1 MPLAPLVLEPIEH
14 PRAWGHELW
23 LLADLPSHAVRG
35 RSRIARG
42 NHAGRTL
49 HELVSDPGLRSQVLG
64 RSALAAHGGFPLLV
78 KILDAHEDLS
88 VQVHPNAEYAARHPD
103 AHVKSEI
110 WLVLDAKPGSHIYR
124 GVRHGIGRA
133 DLERLIREDRA
144 LDAMLVIDAKPGDCI
159 YLPSGTCHALGAGI
173 RVAEVQTPSD
183 TTFRVWDWGRHDPK
197 RPLHIEQALECMSLG
212 SDQQLDAPPAPR
224 APIEAASTIIQAL
237 VRTPDFSVERVRIQP
252 GATLEHRGS
261 GTPVAW
267 ALVEGSIDIP
277 GTGAVAAPAAVLLPA
292 DRAPLAAHSE
302 RGATLL
308 QVHLP
313 DPVLDAPPAPA
324 GRRA

>member
-1 MPLAPLVLEPIEH
+1 MALAPLVLEPIEH

-23 LLADLPSHAVRG
+23 LLADLPSHVVHG

-42 NHAGRTL
+42 AHAGRTL
-49 HELVSDPGLRSQVLG
+49 HELMSDPALRTQVLG
-64 RSALAAHGGFPLLV
+64 RSEVAAHGGFPLLV

-103 AHVKSEI
+103 AHVKSEM
-110 WLVLDAKPGSHIYR
+110 WLVLDANPGSHIYR
-124 GVRHGIGRA
+124 GIRHGIGRA

-183 TTFRVWDWGRHDPK
+183 TTFRVWDWARHDPK
-197 RPLHIEQALECMSLG
+197 RPLHVEQALACMSFG
-212 SDQQLDAPPAPR
+212 KDQQLDPSPAP
-224 APIEAASTIIQAL
+224 APIEAGSTSIQTL
-237 VRTPDFSVERVRIQP
+237 VRTADFSVERVRIQP
-252 GATLEHRGS
+252 GATFDHRGS

-267 ALVEGSIDIP
+267 TLVEGSIDIP

-292 DRAPLAAHSE
+292 DRSPTAARSE

-313 DPVLDAPPAPA
+313 DPVLDAAPAPA
-324 GRRA
+324 LRRA

>member
-23 LLADLPSHAVRG
+23 LLADLPAQVASG

-42 NHAGRTL
+42 IHAGRTL
-49 HELVSDPGLRSQVLG
+49 HELMSDPALRAQLLG
-64 RSALAAHGGFPLLV
+64 RSAPAAHGGFPLLV
-78 KILDAHEDLS
+78 KVLDAQEDLS
-88 VQVHPNAEYAARHPD
+88 VQVHPNAEYAARHPS
-103 AHVKSEI
+103 AHVKSEM

-124 GVRHGIGRA
+124 GIRHGIGRA

-144 LDAMLVIDAKPGDCI
+144 IDAMLVIDAKPGDCI

-183 TTFRVWDWGRHDPK
+183 TTFRVWDWGRHDPN
-197 RPLHIEQALECMSLG
+197 RPLHVEQALACMSFG
-212 SDQQLDAPPAPR
+212 SDQQLDASPPR
-224 APIEAASTIIQAL
+224 VPIEAASTSIQTL
-237 VRTPDFSVERVRIQP
+237 VRTPDFSVERAIIQP
-252 GATLEHRGS
+252 GATLDQRGS

-267 ALVEGSIDIP
+267 ALLAGSIDIAGSGP
-277 GTGAVAAPAAVLLPA
+277 VAAPASILLPA
-292 DRAPLAAHSE
+292 DRMPVSATSD

-313 DPVLDAPPAPA
+313 DPALDAAPAPA
-324 GRRA
+324 LRRA

>member
-1 MPLAPLVLEPIEH
+1 MPLAPIVLDPIEH

-23 LLADLPSHAVRG
+23 VLADLPANVANG

-42 NHAGRTL
+42 EHEGRTL
-49 HELVSDPGLRSQVLG
+49 HELLADASMRASTLG
-64 RSALAAHGGFPLLV
+64 RAKVAAHGGFPLLV
-78 KILDAHEDLS
+78 KILDAREDLS
-88 VQVHPNAEYAARHPD
+88 VQVHPSAAYASRHPD
-103 AHVKSEI
+103 AHVKSEM
-110 WLVLDAKPGSHIYR
+110 WFVLDAKPGAHIYR
-124 GVRHGIGRA
+124 GIRHGIGRA

-212 SDQQLDAPPAPR
+212 SDQHLDAPPPP
-224 APIEAASTIIQAL
+224 APIDAAGTSIQSL
-237 VRTPDFSVERVRIQP
+237 VRTPDFSVEHVRIGP
-252 GATLEHRGS
+252 GATVHECGS

-267 ALVEGSIDIP
+267 ALTSGTLDIP
-277 GTGAVAAPAAVLLPA
+277 GTGSVSAPVSILLPA
-292 DRAPLAAHSE
+292 DRVPVDASSDS
-302 RGATLL
+302 GATLL

-313 DPVLDAPPAPA
+313 DPVLDAPANPAHRQA
-324 GRRA
+324 

>member
-23 LLADLPSHAVRG
+23 LLADLPSHIAHG

-42 NHAGRTL
+42 DHAGRTL
-49 HELVSDPGLRSQVLG
+49 HEMLRDEQLRTQIIG
-64 RSALAAHGGFPLLV
+64 RAQLAAHGGFPLLV
-78 KILDAHEDLS
+78 KILDAREDLS
-88 VQVHPNAEYAARHPD
+88 VQVHPSAAYAARHPD
-103 AHVKSEI
+103 AHVKSEM
-110 WLVLDAKPGSHIYR
+110 WFVLDAAPGAHIYR
-124 GVRHGIGRA
+124 GIRHGIGRA

-197 RPLHIEQALECMSLG
+197 RPLHVEQALECMSFG
-212 SDQQLDAPPAPR
+212 GDQHLDAPPPP
-224 APIEAASTIIQAL
+224 APISASGTSIQSML
-237 VRTPDFSVERVRIQP
+237 RTPDFAVERVAIVP
-252 GATLEHRGS
+252 GATLHQRGT
-261 GTPVAW
+261 GTPVVW
-267 ALVEGSIDIP
+267 MLIDGSVDIT
-277 GTGAVAAPAAVLLPA
+277 GTGPVRGPAVILLPA
-292 DRAPLAAHSE
+292 DRSPLEATAA
-302 RGATLL
+302 RGAALL

-313 DPVLDAPPAPA
+313 DPLLDALPAAPA
-324 GRRA
+324 HRA